1 MRLRA
6 LRKGARSGVRQ
17 TSDAGGRARRASAPK
32 EGRAAVSLEDGG
44 RGRSGE
50 KGRGGRGPDEGPS
63 GRRGA
68 LEGPRGAVTQRILE
82 QIRMGRTVRAI
93 SAATGVSEVFVST
106 LLEHYDRLGMLDD
119 AGSLCSSGL
128 GACHTKDVSE
138 QVRVA
143 CAGCPLV
150 I

>member
-6 LRKGARSGVRQ
+6 LRKGARSDVGQASAPGV
-17 TSDAGGRARRASAPK
+17 RARRASAPK
-32 EGRAAVSLEDGG
+32 GSGASVSKEGRVSVENGGAADGV
-44 RGRSGE
+44 
-50 KGRGGRGPDEGPS
+50 
-63 GRRGA
+63 

-82 QIRMGRTVRAI
+82 QIRLGRTVRAI

-128 GACHTKDVSE
+128 GACHTKEVSDE
-138 QVRVA
+138 VRVA

>member
-1 MRLRA
+1 
-6 LRKGARSGVRQ
+6 
-17 TSDAGGRARRASAPK
+17 
-32 EGRAAVSLEDGG
+32 
-44 RGRSGE
+44 
-50 KGRGGRGPDEGPS
+50 
-63 GRRGA
+63 
-68 LEGPRGAVTQRILE
+68 
-82 QIRMGRTVRAI
+82 MGRTVRAI

-119 AGSLCSSGL
+119 AGSSGL

>member
-6 LRKGARSGVRQ
+6 LRKGARSGVGQ

-32 EGRAAVSLEDGG
+32 EGHAAVSLEDGG

-50 KGRGGRGPDEGPS
+50 KGRGGRGSDEGPS